1 MSQTEATLDK
11 QFWENRYRSN
21 DFGWDLGQVS
31 PPLKAYFDGLTNKD
45 QKILIPGAGNSYEA
59 EYLYQKGFSR
69 VFVCDLAP
77 SALQNLKTR
86 CPHFPEK
93 HLIEGD
99 FFNLQEGDFDLII
112 EQTFFCAIH
121 PSLRRP
127 YFETMHRLL
136 KPGAKLCGLLFN
148 DTLNSDHPPF
158 GGSAEEYRP
167 LFQDLFSILHFET
180 CYNSIAPRANRELF
194 MQLIKV

>member
-1 MSQTEATLDK
+1 MPQTKPTLDK
-11 QFWENRYRSN
+11 EFWENRYQSN
-21 DFGWDLGQVS
+21 DFGWDLGQIS

-45 QKILIPGAGNSYEA
+45 LKILIPGAGNSYEA
-59 EYLYQKGFSR
+59 EYLYLNGFHR

-86 CPHFPEK
+86 CPQFPESQ
-93 HLIEGD
+93 LIEGD
-99 FFNLQEGDFDLII
+99 FFTLQEKDFDLIL

-121 PSLRRP
+121 PSLRKQ

-148 DTLNSDHPPF
+148 DKLNDDQPPF
-158 GGSAEEYRP
+158 GGSADEYRL
-167 LFQDLFSILHFET
+167 LFQDRFTILHFEA

-194 MQLIKV
+194 MELVKS